1 MALTYRE
8 LIENLK
14 ALPDERLDDAVT
26 IYASGLDEYY
36 PLVDDYP
43 FCTADPEINDVLDG
57 GHPYLII

>member
-14 ALPDERLDDAVT
+14 KLPDERLDDNVT
-26 IYASGLDEYY
+26 IHVSGVGEFY

-43 FCTADPEINDVLDG
+43 FLVAEGDDVLDN
-57 GHPYLII
+57 GHAYLVI